1 MATVANRSGFNE
13 RRADVLSGTP
23 RAHAVDR
30 WIFVFMAAWFIA
42 VTLAGFIPDS
52 VMKIE
57 MVKAGMRPP
66 FPLILHAHAVVMGS
80 FLLVLLTQT
89 WLMATG
95 RREYHMQIGLVGYAL
110 AAVLVIVGFLLVPT
124 MYGQVWDG
132 AHNGPPQVRAMLQE
146 QLPVVDNIALL
157 QYRIGILF
165 PLFLAI
171 AFRARGKNAGMHKR
185 MMFLGTAMAMPAA
198 IDRITWIP
206 HTMPASPLSVDL
218 YTLAVVSPMFLWDV
232 IRNRSVH
239 PAYVIWLA
247 VCLPFAIVVHSL
259 WDTPWWH
266 AMAPR
271 IMGVG

>member
-1 MATVANRSGFNE
+1 MATIANRSGFNE
-13 RRADVLSGTP
+13 LRADVLSGTP

-42 VTLAGFIPDS
+42 VTLTGFIPDS
-52 VMKIE
+52 LMKVE

-95 RREYHMQIGLVGYAL
+95 RRQFHMQIGLVGYAL

-124 MYGQVWDG
+124 MYGQVWNG
-132 AHNGPPQVRAMLQE
+132 AHYGPPQVREMLQK
-146 QLPVVDNIALL
+146 QLLVVDNIALL

-171 AFRARGKNAGMHKR
+171 AFRARGRNAGMHKR

-218 YTLAVVSPMFLWDV
+218 YTLAVISPMFLWDV

-247 VCLPFAIVVHSL
+247 VCLPFAVLINFV

-266 AMAPR
+266 AMAAR

>member
-1 MATVANRSGFNE
+1 MATVVQPSPINE
-13 RRADVLSGTP
+13 RGGDILSGTP
-23 RAHAVDR
+23 RAHAIDR
-30 WIFVFMAAWFIA
+30 WIFVAMAIWFIA
-42 VTLAGFIPDS
+42 VTLTGFIPDS
-52 VMKIE
+52 LMKVE

-66 FPLILHAHAVVMGS
+66 FPLVLHAHAVVMGG

-95 RREYHMQIGLVGYAL
+95 RRDYHMQIGLVGYAL
-110 AAVLVIVGFLLVPT
+110 AALLVIVGFLLVPT

-132 AHNGPPQVRAMLQE
+132 AHHGPPQVREMLQK

-218 YTLAVVSPMFLWDV
+218 YTLAVISPMFLWDV

-247 VCLPFAIVVHSL
+247 VCLPFAVLLNLL
-259 WDTPWWH
+259 WDTRWWH

-271 IMGVG
+271 LMGVG